1 MKFNK
6 TKCQVLYIGHNSS
19 RRIYRLG
26 AEWLEN
32 CVEEMD
38 LGVLVS
44 TQLNMSQQCAQ
55 VAKNANGILACIRN
69 CTASRSREVMVSMY
83 SALAR
88 PYLEYCVQFWAPC
101 YKKDTEALECV
112 QRRKPKL
119 VRGLEHGSY
128 EEQWREVGLF
138 SLEETQGRPYCP
150 L

>member
-26 AEWLEN
+26 AERLEN

-69 CTASRSREVMVSMY
+69 CTASRSREVISLY
-83 SALAR
+83 SALVR
-88 PYLEYCVQFWAPC
+88 LPLEYCVQFLAPH
-101 YKKDTEALECV
+101 YKKDIKALEHV
-112 QRRKPKL
+112 QRRAAEL
-119 VRGLEHGSY
+119 VRGLEHRSY
-128 EEQWREVGLF
+128 EIIEKKRRDL
-138 SLEETQGRPYCP
+138 
-150 L
+150 